1 MTRPLSGLKIV
12 SFEQYGA
19 GPFGTQILADL
30 GADVL
35 KVEPPAGGD
44 YARSLG
50 PWFLPGAAEAD
61 DGSLYFQSLNRN
73 KRSMTLNAASPA
85 GREIVRKLARG
96 ADAFFNN
103 LRGDAPEKL
112 GLTHAQLREANPKLV
127 CVHCSG
133 YGRSGPR
140 RQWPG
145 YDYLMQAEAGYF
157 QLSGEPDSSPNR
169 LGLSVVD
176 YMGGTEAA
184 LALLAGV
191 LGARETG
198 EGRDLDVSL
207 RDAAFYNLNYLAAWG
222 LNGGEAPSRA
232 RRSAHPSLSPCQLY
246 KTADGW
252 IYLMCNK
259 EKFWPLLC
267 EKTGR
272 PDLAADPRF
281 LTFKERLKN
290 REALTEVLD
299 EILSARATD
308 EWLAEFGG
316 TVPAAKIASLAE
328 ALENAG
334 DAVCETRRA
343 DGTPVRTIACPVR
356 FNDDGENRPA
366 PRLGEHSDEAL
377 RALGCDDR
385 EIAQLREKGT
395 V

>member
-1 MTRPLSGLKIV
+1 MRPLAGLKVV

-19 GPFGTQILADL
+19 GPFGTQFLADL

-35 KVEPPAGGD
+35 KIEPPGVGD
-44 YARSLG
+44 YARALG
-50 PWFLPGAAEAD
+50 PWFAPGAEHAD

-73 KRSMTLNAASPA
+73 KRSMTLDAASPE
-85 GREIVRKLARG
+85 GREIVRRLARE

-112 GLTHAQLREANPKLV
+112 GLTHSLLRECNPRLV

-133 YGRSGPR
+133 YGRRGPR
-140 RQWPG
+140 RRWPG

-157 QLSGEPDSSPNR
+157 HLSGGPDSPPNR

-176 YMGGTEAA
+176 YIAGTEAA

-198 EGRDLDVSL
+198 RGRDLDVSL
-207 RDAAFYNLNYLAAWG
+207 RDAALYNLNYLAAWG
-222 LNGGEAPSRA
+222 LNGGAIPPRAP
-232 RRSAHPSLSPCQLY
+232 RSAHPSLAPCQLCQ
-246 KTADGW
+246 TADGW

-267 EKTGR
+267 EKIGR
-272 PDLAADPRF
+272 PELAADPRF
-281 LTFKERLKN
+281 RTFKERLQN
-290 REALTEVLD
+290 RDALTEILD
-299 EILSARATD
+299 DALRARATD

-316 TVPAAKIASLAE
+316 TIPAAKIAAPQE

-334 DAVCETRRA
+334 DAVLETRRT
-343 DGTPVRTIACPVR
+343 DGVPVRTIACPIR
-356 FNDDGENRPA
+356 FEDDGENRPA
-366 PRLGEHSDEAL
+366 PRLGEHSEEVL
-377 RALGCDDR
+377 RALGYDDR
-385 EIAQLREKGT
+385 EIAQLRKKGA